1 MVHVLVPASL
11 AKVLAAGDTSLRLEA
26 VKYPRDEKSRQGVRA
41 SINRVVQR
49 EESRDEDGLLV

>member
-11 AKVLAAGDTSLRLEA
+11 AKVLAGGNTRLRLEA
-26 VKYPRDEKSRQGVRA
+26 VKYPRDEKCRQGVRG
-41 SINRVVQR
+41 SRVVQR

>member
-11 AKVLAAGDTSLRLEA
+11 AKVLAGGNKSLRLEA
-26 VKYPRDEKSRQGVRA
+26 VKYPRDEKCRQGVRG
-41 SINRVVQR
+41 SRVVQR